1 MIVLHPSKPATIGR
15 CAATLA
21 QRSRR
26 RCDPCHLSQFWFRE
40 KWVRCLKLS
49 IVMSVTTALGGHTL
63 FCARVAQTK
72 ERPMSYEQK
81 SSRRD
86 HLTSTSKDGKIE
98 LTEEQLGRVGGA
110 GVHLKYQAALKVRT
124 ETVYP

>member
-1 MIVLHPSKPATIGR
+1 MA
-15 CAATLA
+15 
-21 QRSRR
+21 
-26 RCDPCHLSQFWFRE
+26 QFWFRE

-49 IVMSVTTALGGHTL
+49 IVMSVTAALGGHT

-86 HLTSTSKDGKIE
+86 HLTSTTKDGKIE
-98 LTEEQLGRVGGA
+98 LTEEQLSRVGGA

-124 ETVYP
+124 ETVYQ

>member
-1 MIVLHPSKPATIGR
+1 MGPLFEVID
-15 CAATLA
+15 
-21 QRSRR
+21 
-26 RCDPCHLSQFWFRE
+26 CDERHNGVW
-40 KWVRCLKLS
+40 
-49 IVMSVTTALGGHTL
+49 GHTL

-98 LTEEQLGRVGGA
+98 LTEEQLSRVGGA

-124 ETVYP
+124 ETV